1 MDNDFIKTLKDL
13 FKTRKRLKEE
23 EAQAVYDALK
33 NEKDTVARL
42 AELEKEYEESRPK
55 ETAPDFDEMF
65 KPVKYDR
72 VSYDLLS
79 DEEIE
84 KKTAEQGNA
93 EYVGKISD
101 VNKKTYDKLVSL
113 ENEKR
118 AAAKRKPR
126 RSRKST
132 HFYRSCRKAR
142 KTEPLKTA
150 LQGAVFS
157 KTLPP
162 L

>member
-1 MDNDFIKTLKDL
+1 MDNDFLKTLKDL

-33 NEKDTVARL
+33 NEKDTVERL

-84 KKTAEQGNA
+84 KKAAEQGNA

-101 VNKKTYDKLVSL
+101 VNKKLTINSYPSKTK
-113 ENEKR
+113 N
-118 AAAKRKPR
+118 APPPKRKPR

-157 KTLPP
+157 KTPPP

>member
-33 NEKDTVARL
+33 NEKDTVERL

-72 VSYDLLS
+72 VSYNLLS

-84 KKTAEQGNA
+84 KRGRTGQRR
-93 EYVGKISD
+93 I
-101 VNKKTYDKLVSL
+101 
-113 ENEKR
+113 R
-118 AAAKRKPR
+118 RKNR
-126 RSRKST
+126 
-132 HFYRSCRKAR
+132 
-142 KTEPLKTA
+142 
-150 LQGAVFS
+150 
-157 KTLPP
+157 
-162 L
+162 